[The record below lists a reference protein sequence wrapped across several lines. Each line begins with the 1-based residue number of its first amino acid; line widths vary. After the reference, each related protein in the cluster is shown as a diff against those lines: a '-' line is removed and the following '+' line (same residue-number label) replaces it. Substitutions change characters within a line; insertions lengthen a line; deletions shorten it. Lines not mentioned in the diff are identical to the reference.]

1 MELYA
6 CLRGRNA
13 GASAASREGDI
24 MRWFDFAARCLALAL
39 LLGSLGTGG
48 AALAQGTPAAPPPP
62 AAAAANPVYKLGT
75 GDKVRII
82 VFGETNLGGEY
93 VVDGSGFIRLPL
105 VGQLKAIGLTVG
117 EFEQEMITLL
127 KDGYLIDPRVSVE
140 VTNYRPFYIMGEVNK
155 PGEYPYVSDMSVL
168 NAVALAGGYTY
179 RANQS
184 SVYIRR
190 NGDAT
195 EQSMPADQNSKIN
208 PGDIIRVRERFF

>member
-1 MELYA
+1 
-6 CLRGRNA
+6 
-13 GASAASREGDI
+13 

-39 LLGSLGTGG
+39 LLGTLGTG
-48 AALAQGTPAAPPPP
+48 AVLAQGTPAAAPPP

-105 VGQLKAIGLTVG
+105 VGQLKAVGLTVG

-190 NGDAT
+190 NGDAI

>member
-1 MELYA
+1 
-6 CLRGRNA
+6 
-13 GASAASREGDI
+13 
-24 MRWFDFAARCLALAL
+24 MRWSHFTARCVALAL
-39 LLGSLGTGG
+39 LLCALATG
-48 AALAQGTPAAPPPP
+48 AVMAQGTAAPAVPAPNGP
-62 AAAAANPVYKLGT
+62 AAAPVPSAVAGYRLGT
-75 GDKVRII
+75 GDKIRII
-82 VFGETNLGGEY
+82 VFGENNLGGEY

-105 VGQLKAIGLTVG
+105 VGQLKAVGLTVG
-117 EFEQEMITLL
+117 EFEQQMVTML

-155 PGEYPYVSDMSVL
+155 PGEYPYVTDMSVL

-190 NGDAT
+190 NGEAT
-195 EQSMPADQNSKIN
+195 EQSVPADQNSKIN

>member
-1 MELYA
+1 
-6 CLRGRNA
+6 
-13 GASAASREGDI
+13 
-24 MRWFDFAARCLALAL
+24 MRWSRFTARCLALAL
-39 LLGSLGTGG
+39 LLC
-48 AALAQGTPAAPPPP
+48 ALATGAVLAQEAAAPAAPAQNGP
-62 AAAAANPVYKLGT
+62 AAAALPSAVAGYRLGT
-75 GDKVRII
+75 GDKIRII
-82 VFGETNLGGEY
+82 VFGENNLGGEY

-105 VGQLKAIGLTVG
+105 VGQLKAVGLTVG
-117 EFEQEMITLL
+117 EFEQQMVTML

-155 PGEYPYVSDMSVL
+155 PGEYPYVTDMSVL

-190 NGDAT
+190 NGEAT
-195 EQSMPADQNSKIN
+195 EQSVPADQNSKIN